1 MRLKDLMKNTPTT
14 LIIFGST
21 GDLMHEKLIPAI
33 NALFKH
39 GNIHPDS
46 SVIAVGRRDYDT
58 KTYIEEAKKHLKD
71 VSQFEYLKNQLS
83 YVKLD
88 ITDVQT
94 YASLRQKLQENDNLI
109 FYLAVPP
116 RLFPVITENLSESQI
131 LIKGEKDHRIIFEKP
146 YGENLENARKINQD
160 IWQYVDESQI
170 YRIDHYLGK
179 EMMQTLLSIRF
190 ANKIFEYVWD
200 RKSIDTVTIVAK
212 EKVGV
217 KDRGPYYDAI
227 GALKDMVQS
236 HLLQMAA
243 LVAIDEPV
251 DLSAEAI
258 RNEKIKVL
266 KEISIDP
273 NSIVMGQYDGYLNE
287 KGVSPTSNTETAVY
301 FKACL
306 NTERF
311 LDVPFYFITGK
322 NLSEKRTEII
332 IKFKHHKQESTFYQ
346 DMTLQTNELRIK
358 VAPDE
363 GATIQ
368 FNVKKPGLESFI
380 IPNHFDYNHQSEAV
394 GNVVEAYE
402 KLIHEVILSK
412 PTLFTRWDE
421 IETSWK
427 IIDDIKKK
435 AKVPKVYQDSESFE
449 KILESHRLEVGH
461 DIRCLYEHS

>member
-1 MRLKDLMKNTPTT
+1 MRHLRKQLMKPTT

-21 GDLMHEKLIPAI
+21 GDLMHEKLVPAI

-39 GNIHPDS
+39 KNIHPDS
-46 SVIAVGRRDYDT
+46 KVLAVGRRDYDT
-58 KTYIEEAKKHLKD
+58 SIYLEETLKK
-71 VSQFEYLKNQLS
+71 LKNKDDLS
-83 YVKLD
+83 FLQTHLEYVQMD
-88 ITDVQT
+88 ISNPNSYEILKSFKNESHD
-94 YASLRQKLQENDNLI
+94 LI

-116 RLFPVITENLSESQI
+116 RLFPVIAHGLFQSKMME
-131 LIKGEKDHRIIFEKP
+131 KGNISHRIIFEKP
-146 YGENLENARKINQD
+146 YGENLENARLINQE
-160 IWQYVDESQI
+160 IWQYFDESQI

-190 ANKIFEYVWD
+190 ANKIFEHVWD
-200 RKSIDTVTIVAK
+200 RKSIDRVTIVAK
-212 EKVGV
+212 ESVGV
-217 KDRGPYYDAI
+217 KDRGPYYDSI

-243 LVAIDEPV
+243 LVAIDEPK
-251 DLSAEAI
+251 DLSASAI
-258 RNEKIKVL
+258 RDEKVKVL
-266 KEISIDP
+266 NEISIDP
-273 NSIVMGQYDGYLNE
+273 NSIVMGQYEGYLDE
-287 KGVSPTSNTETAVY
+287 KGVSKGSKTETAVY

-332 IKFKHHKQESTFYQ
+332 ITFKHHKQETKLYHDLS
-346 DMTLQTNELRIK
+346 LETNELRIK
-358 VAPDE
+358 VAPEE

-368 FNVKKPGLESFI
+368 FNVKKPGLESSI
-380 IPNHFDYNHQSEAV
+380 IPKNFDYMHASEAV

-402 KLIHEVILSK
+402 KLIHEVVISR

-421 IETSWK
+421 IETSWR
-427 IIDDIKKK
+427 IIDLIKEKSK
-435 AKVPKVYQDSESFE
+435 APKIYKDSESFE

-461 DIRCLYEHS
+461 DIRCLYDGS

>member
-1 MRLKDLMKNTPTT
+1 MNPTT

-39 GNIHPDS
+39 GNIHKDS
-46 SVIAVGRRDYDT
+46 NVLAIGRRDYDT
-58 KTYIEEAKKHLKD
+58 KTYLEETEKKLKD
-71 VSQFEYLKNQLS
+71 IKDLDELRNHLS

-88 ITDVQT
+88 LYNEAT
-94 YASLRQKLQENDNLI
+94 YEAIKSYQLESRDLI

-116 RLFPVITENLSESQI
+116 KLFPVITKHLSMSNI
-131 LIKGEKDHRIIFEKP
+131 MIKGNLKHRIIFEKP
-146 YGENLENARKINQD
+146 YGENLENARTINKE
-160 IWQYVDESQI
+160 IWQYLEESQI

-190 ANKIFEYVWD
+190 ANKIFENVWD

-251 DLSAEAI
+251 DLSAKAI
-258 RNEKIKVL
+258 RDEKIKVL

-273 NSIVMGQYDGYLNE
+273 HSIVMGQYDGYLNE
-287 KGVSPTSNTETAVY
+287 KGVAKDSTTETAVY

-322 NLSEKRTEII
+322 NLSEKRSEII
-332 IKFKHHKQESTFYQ
+332 IKFKHHKQESKLY
-346 DMTLQTNELRIK
+346 DGMDLKPNELRIK
-358 VAPDE
+358 VAPEE

-368 FNVKKPGLESFI
+368 FNVKKPGLESSI
-380 IPNHFDYNHQSEAV
+380 IPKNFEYMHASEAI

-427 IIDDIKKK
+427 IIDHIKLK
-435 AKVPKVYQDSESFE
+435 AKAPRIYEDSESFE
-449 KILESHRLEVGH
+449 KILEAHRLEVGY